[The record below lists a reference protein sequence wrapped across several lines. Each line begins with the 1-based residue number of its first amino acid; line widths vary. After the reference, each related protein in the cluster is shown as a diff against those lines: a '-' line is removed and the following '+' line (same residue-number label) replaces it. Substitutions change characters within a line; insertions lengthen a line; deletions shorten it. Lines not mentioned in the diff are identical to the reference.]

1 MATIKI
7 ETEIFNNLSD
17 NDAGILIKQLINN
30 EKKVLTLKI
39 AKRKEAFA
47 ETLKPFIDTYGK
59 DMLNDFYKYWTELNK
74 SGTKFRQELEKTW
87 SLDRRLEM
95 WNRNS
100 KNSFKN
106 NSNPNII
113 TLALESHN
121 KGINLIEQKYGNKSD
136 GIGSI
141 GN

>member
-17 NDAGILIKQLINN
+17 IDSGILIKQLINN
-30 EKKVLTLKI
+30 EKKALTLKI
-39 AKRKEAFA
+39 AKRKETFA

-59 DMLNDFYKYWTELNK
+59 DMLNDFYKYWTEPNK

-136 GIGSI
+136 GI
-141 GN
+141 